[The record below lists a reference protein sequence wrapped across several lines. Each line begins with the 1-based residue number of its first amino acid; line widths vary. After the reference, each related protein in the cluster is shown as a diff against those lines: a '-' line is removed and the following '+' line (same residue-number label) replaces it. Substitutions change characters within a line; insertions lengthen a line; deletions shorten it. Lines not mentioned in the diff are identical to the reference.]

1 MQLDR
6 FTEKAQE
13 AIVTAQQLAERMQSP
28 VLDAEHIL
36 AALVGPDDGVPAET
50 LRRLGVDMPRFRD
63 DIAGILAR
71 RARIQG
77 GSLAL
82 DARAKRVVE
91 HAQEEARRLGDEY
104 TSTEHLLLG
113 VVEAGGDA
121 QALLERSGAGREA
134 LLGALQGVRGGQR
147 VTSPNPEGT
156 YQALEKYG
164 RDLTAE
170 ARAGKLD
177 PVIGRDEE
185 IRRTIQVLSRRTKN
199 NPVLIGEPGVGK
211 TAIVEGLAQRIVRGD
226 VPETLKDKRVISLD
240 LGAIIAGAK
249 FRGEFEERLKAVLKE
264 IKDAEGRIILF
275 IDELHTV
282 VGAGAAEGAMDASN
296 LLKPMLARG
305 ELHTIGATTLDEYRK
320 HIEKDAALERR
331 FQPVVVDQPT
341 VEETISILR
350 GLRERYEVHHGVRIT
365 DSALVAAATLSNRY
379 ITERF
384 LPDKAIDLM
393 DEAASRLR
401 MEIDSM
407 PVELD
412 ELERRRIQLEIE
424 REALRKE
431 TDDASKT
438 RLAALEKEL
447 AEIGEQAGA
456 MKQRWEAEK
465 SAIAA
470 MRATKSEVEQLAVR
484 VEQAER
490 EADFGRAAELKYG
503 RARELADQMKAQE
516 AAIAALQGP
525 GALLKEEVTAD
536 DIAEIVGAWTGIPVS
551 RLLEGE
557 VAKLIQME
565 ERLHERVIGQD
576 EAIAAVADA
585 VRRARAG
592 LGDPRRPIG
601 SFLFLGPTGV
611 GKTEL
616 ARALAQFLFDDEQAM
631 VRLDMSEYMEK
642 HTVSRL
648 IGAPPGYV
656 GYDEGGQ
663 LTEAV
668 RRRPYQVILLDEIEK
683 AHPDVFN
690 VLLQVLDDGRLTD
703 GQGRTVIFRNT
714 VVIMTSNVGSSQIQ
728 SFAGRTDSGAYEAM
742 KRQVTEQLRGTF
754 RPEFLNRID
763 EVIVF
768 HALTDTDL
776 TAIVGLLAGDLQRR
790 IAANDLTLELTP
802 AAMAVIQR
810 EGTDPA
816 YGARPLKRTI
826 QRLVENPFARAM
838 LGGTF
843 HPGDTVVADADPVS
857 GTLVF
862 RAEDRA
868 VVSNPSERRDA
879 RSLSGDD
886 GDEDAV
892 GAGAGRGSAFDLP
905 PLDERKGPNDGGL
918 IN

>member
-13 AIVTAQQLAERMQSP
+13 AIVAAQQLAERAQSP
-28 VLDAEHIL
+28 VLDAEHLL
-36 AALVGPDDGVPAET
+36 AALVDPDDGIPAET
-50 LRRLGVDMPRFRD
+50 LRRLGVDLAAFRGE
-63 DIAGILAR
+63 IAAILAR

-77 GSLAL
+77 GQLTL
-82 DARAKRVVE
+82 DARAKKIIER
-91 HAQEEARRLGDEY
+91 AMEEARRLGDEY

-113 VVEAGGDA
+113 VVESGGEA
-121 QALLERSGAGREA
+121 QALLARHGAGREA
-134 LLGALQGVRGGQR
+134 LLGALQAVRGGHR
-147 VTSPNPEGT
+147 VTTPNPEGT

-170 ARAGKLD
+170 ARAGRLD

-185 IRRTIQVLSRRTKN
+185 IRRVIQVLSRRTKN

-211 TAIVEGLAQRIVRGD
+211 TAIAEGLAQRIVRGD

-240 LGAIIAGAK
+240 LGAIIAGSK

-264 IKDAEGRIILF
+264 IKDSEGRVILF

-305 ELHTIGATTLDEYRK
+305 ELHTIGATTLDEYRR

-384 LPDKAIDLM
+384 LPDKAIDLV
-393 DEAASRLR
+393 DESASRLR

-407 PVELD
+407 PIELD

-431 TDDASKT
+431 TDDASKA
-438 RLAALEKEL
+438 RLEALEKEL

-465 SAIAA
+465 SAIGAI
-470 MRATKSEVEQLAVR
+470 RATKSELEQLQVR
-484 VEQAER
+484 IEQAER
-490 EADFGRAAELKYG
+490 EADYGRAAELKYG
-503 RARELADQMKAQE
+503 RTAELAERMKTEE
-516 AAIAALQGP
+516 AAIAALQGA

-536 DIAEIVGAWTGIPVS
+536 DVAEIVAAWTGIPVT

-557 VAKLIQME
+557 LEKLVHME
-565 ERLHERVIGQD
+565 GRLHERIVGQD
-576 EAIAAVADA
+576 EAIEAVSDA

-592 LGDPRRPIG
+592 LGDPHRPIG

-616 ARALAQFLFDDEQAM
+616 ARALALFLFDDEQAM
-631 VRLDMSEYMEK
+631 VRIDMSEYMEK
-642 HTVSRL
+642 FAVSRL
-648 IGAPPGYV
+648 TGAPPGYV
-656 GYDEGGQ
+656 GYEEGGQ

-668 RRRPYQVILLDEIEK
+668 RRRPYQVVLLDEIEK

-703 GQGRTVIFRNT
+703 SQGRTVDFRNT
-714 VVIMTSNVGSSQIQ
+714 VVIMTSNVGSGQIQ
-728 SFAGRTDSGAYEAM
+728 SGAGRPGESAYESM
-742 KRQVTEQLRGTF
+742 KRQVTDALRAQF
-754 RPEFLNRID
+754 RPEFLNRVD

-768 HALTDTDL
+768 HALTDAEL
-776 TAIVGLLAGDLQRR
+776 GAIAELRLVELVRR

-802 AAMAVIQR
+802 AAKALIVR

-826 QRLVENPFARAM
+826 QRLVENPFARA
-838 LGGTF
+838 LLAGTF
-843 HPGDTVVADADPVS
+843 RPGDVVIADADPVS

-862 RAEDRA
+862 STESSTVVAEAGD
-868 VVSNPSERRDA
+868 RRDA
-879 RSLSGDD
+879 RAAAGP
-886 GDEDAV
+886 DE
-892 GAGAGRGSAFDLP
+892 GAGAARRVSAFDLP
-905 PLDERKGPNDGGL
+905 PIEERKPPDEGGRV
-918 IN
+918 N